1 VVDAGKVETPRE
13 GSQMKIH
20 APSETIF
27 WSAVALVVLALFGHF
42 YPDGGFLT
50 QYQFWIAITASIVVV
65 LGCVT

>member
-1 VVDAGKVETPRE
+1 LFDASKAETVRE
-13 GSQMKIH
+13 GNQMKIH

-27 WSAVALVVLALFGHF
+27 WSAVALIVLSLFGHF

-50 QYQFWIAITASIVVV
+50 QYQFWISITASIVIV